1 MKNHVNTS
9 IWLKLSVFRISYHVL
24 PCFKVFIR
32 FSGKKLEKVFDF
44 VKNHENSS
52 IWLKLAVFRTSY
64 HVLRF
69 SSGFQ
74 QTSTRKCMILRKP
87 RKLIELAK
95 TSNFSYKVPC
105 FNVFIRFSAKSCK
118 KLCDFVKNH
127 ENPLIWPKLSKIGRK
142 YHLLDFYQ
150 VFSKTLVQSV

>member
-1 MKNHVNTS
+1 MKNHDNTS

-44 VKNHENSS
+44 VKNQENSS
-52 IWLKLAVFRTSY
+52 IWLKLAVFQTSY

-74 QTSTRKCMILRKP
+74 QRSTRKCMILRKP
-87 RKLIELAK
+87 RKFIELAK
-95 TSNFSYKVPC
+95 ISNFSYKLPC
-105 FNVFIRFSAKSCK
+105 FNVFIRSSAKSCK
-118 KLCDFVKNH
+118 KLCDFVNH
-127 ENPLIWPKLSKIGRK
+127 ENSLIWPKLSKFGRN
-142 YHLLDFYQ
+142 YYLLDFYQ
-150 VFSKTLVQSV
+150 VFSKTLLQSV